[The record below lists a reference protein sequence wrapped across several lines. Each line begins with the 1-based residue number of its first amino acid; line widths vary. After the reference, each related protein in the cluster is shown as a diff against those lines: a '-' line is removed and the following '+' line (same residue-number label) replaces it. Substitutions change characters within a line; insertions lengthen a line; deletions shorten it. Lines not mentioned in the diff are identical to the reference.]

1 MLGKSIQ
8 LEKFII
14 SNDNGEALNEK
25 AMADILEAVIGK
37 KKCRKGKM
45 FFKYRGLC
53 FEGAIYLEKGLHEVA
68 EFYEMLLFQN
78 TNSFQQF
85 WKYQFLLNKTDDYE
99 EVDPETLKIFEEVEH
114 ILQVTFSSKSLLI
127 QVFHTNSNNLKN

>member
-14 SNDNGEALNEK
+14 SNGNGEALNEK

-45 FFKYRGLC
+45 
-53 FEGAIYLEKGLHEVA
+53 
-68 EFYEMLLFQN
+68 
-78 TNSFQQF
+78 SF
-85 WKYQFLLNKTDDYE
+85 
-99 EVDPETLKIFEEVEH
+99 
-114 ILQVTFSSKSLLI
+114 
-127 QVFHTNSNNLKN
+127 